1 MSIDMLFE
9 ISELIIAIKLFAW
22 EPYVLKERHER
33 RIEELKMI
41 RKGRILD
48 LAMNMLNTQLPL
60 VAKMTTLAIY
70 VRRAP

>member
-1 MSIDMLFE
+1 MDFFLDLNVLRM
-9 ISELIIAIKLFAW
+9 IKLFAW
-22 EPYVLKERHER
+22 EPYVLKELHER
-33 RIEELKMI
+33 RVEELKMI